1 MIDHSIFSK
10 MLSIDY
16 PKTLNLFKDP
26 LQLLTIHAAFVKLAV
41 IYEDKQNADTFKNDL
56 ELAVKSHIQNKTKE
70 GKDDDYFEGFENIL
84 NESSDTFVKK
94 YKQQMASRILYRVE
108 KDNLNMNDDQIM
120 NFLKINQEDMKKA
133 QVLLK
138 SYKNKYQ

>member
-1 MIDHSIFSK
+1 MIDNSIFSK

-16 PKTLNLFKDP
+16 PKTLNLFQDP
-26 LQLLTIHAAFVKLAV
+26 LQRMTIHAAFVKLAA
-41 IYEDKQNADTFKNDL
+41 IYEDKQNADNFKNDL
-56 ELAVKSHIQNKTKE
+56 ELAVKSHIENKTRE
-70 GKDDDYFEGFENIL
+70 GKDEDYFESFENIL
-84 NESSDTFVKK
+84 NESSDNFVKK
-94 YKQQMASRILYRVE
+94 YKQQMASRILYRIE

-133 QVLLK
+133 QVLLE

>member
-1 MIDHSIFSK
+1 

-16 PKTLNLFKDP
+16 PNTLKLFQDP
-26 LQLLTIHAAFVKLAV
+26 LQRMTIHASFVKLAA
-41 IYEDKQNADTFKNDL
+41 IYDDKQNVENFKNDL
-56 ELAVKSHIQNKTKE
+56 ELAVKSHIENKTKE
-70 GKDDDYFEGFENIL
+70 GKDEDYFESFENVL
-84 NESSDTFVKK
+84 NESSDNFVKK
-94 YKQQMASRILYRVE
+94 YKQQMASRILYRIE

-133 QVLLK
+133 QVLLE

>member
-1 MIDHSIFSK
+1 MIDNSIFSK

-16 PKTLNLFKDP
+16 PNTLKLFQDP
-26 LQLLTIHAAFVKLAV
+26 LQRMTIHASFVKLAA
-41 IYEDKQNADTFKNDL
+41 IYDDKQNVENFKNDL
-56 ELAVKSHIQNKTKE
+56 ELAVKSHIENKTKE
-70 GKDDDYFEGFENIL
+70 GKDEDYFESFENVL
-84 NESSDTFVKK
+84 NESSDNFVKK
-94 YKQQMASRILYRVE
+94 YKQQMASRILYRIE

-133 QVLLK
+133 QVLLE